1 MNNQIS
7 FFVNCIPPKSTHQA
21 GLRIIRKKD
30 GTQFIGKFASS
41 KSKHAQDDLTTLF
54 APYRPL
60 IPIEGALAIRIEW
73 FYPFRKS
80 ESKKNIT
87 KGLIPCD
94 TRPDCDNL
102 IKGVCDVL
110 TRLGFW
116 RDDAQIAQ
124 IIFRKFWAIKPGIE
138 VKIGTIGGNF

>member
-1 MNNQIS
+1 MTIQIN
-7 FFVNCIPPKSTHQA
+7 FFVNCIPPKSTHQS

-41 KSKHAQDDLTTLF
+41 KSKHAQDDLMTLF
-54 APYRPL
+54 APFRPP
-60 IPIEGALAIRIEW
+60 IPLEGALIVKIEW

-80 ESKKNIT
+80 ESKKNIER
-87 KGLIPCD
+87 GFIPCD

-102 IKGVCDVL
+102 TKGVCDIL

-116 RDDAQIAQ
+116 RDDAQIADMN
-124 IIFRKFWAIKPGIE
+124 FKKFWALKPGIE
-138 VKIGTIGGNF
+138 IKIGTIGGNF